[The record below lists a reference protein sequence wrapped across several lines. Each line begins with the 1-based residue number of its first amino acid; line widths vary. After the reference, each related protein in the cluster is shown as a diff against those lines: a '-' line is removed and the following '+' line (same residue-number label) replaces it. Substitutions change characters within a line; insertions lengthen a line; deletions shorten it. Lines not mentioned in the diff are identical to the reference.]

1 MNLNGFGAYLRAEV
15 ILFVHTVIANRFTE
29 QSNIITE
36 L

>member
-1 MNLNGFGAYLRAEV
+1 MTALSREV